1 MKPFVLD
8 SSMQTMAGV
17 FYPTGYVVMML
28 PTREDARQAVKLLTE
43 HGMSAD
49 TMTLLP
55 PETVL
60 NEIARTVGSA
70 DIPLPSPGTE
80 ADTVRQMTDF
90 ASNGHWGLMVYAP
103 DQKDGDDL
111 MAWLKGMPIP
121 YAQKYRQLVIEDLVD

>member
-1 MKPFVLD
+1 
-8 SSMQTMAGV
+8 
-17 FYPTGYVVMML
+17 VMML
-28 PTREDARQAVKLLTE
+28 PTREDANRAVKTLTD

-49 TMTLLP
+49 SMTLLS

-60 NEIARTVGSA
+60 NDIARTVGSA

-103 DQKDGDDL
+103 HQKDGEDL
-111 MAWLKGMPIP
+111 MAWLKGLPIP

>member
-8 SSMQTMAGV
+8 SSMQTMSGV

-28 PTREDARQAVKLLTE
+28 PTRDDAKQAMKVLTD

-49 TMTLLP
+49 AMTLLS

-60 NEIARTVGSA
+60 SEIARTVGNA
-70 DIPLPSPGTE
+70 DIPLPSAGTE
-80 ADTVRQMTDF
+80 ADTVRRMTDF

-103 DQKDGDDL
+103 GQQESADM
-111 MAWLKGMPIP
+111 MAWLKGLPLS